1 MLPQTPPMAEGDLAQ
16 TPFAHLAVYLLDRR
30 LTGELFVVEP
40 ETEVTHALR
49 FERGM
54 PVKVRM
60 GDGYARL
67 GELLVEEEL
76 VTADVVEGAVL
87 TGGLLGDVLVL
98 SGKVESA
105 QLEEVLDRQFRLRM
119 ARMFELPVETTFKY
133 FDGSD
138 TLKDYG
144 GDPASID
151 PLELLWQGIRE
162 NGEKSA
168 FFEPTIERLSGTDLK
183 LHPQACIERF
193 NLEEDA
199 LLIAEVISLEPL
211 PISGLYEVEG
221 ISPDI
226 INKFVY
232 LLAITRQLDLGRGAL
247 PVGAEPKSSSSL
259 ANLAKVRLE
268 SRVHRV
274 GAAVDAPGDGER
286 SVRSVKLK
294 GRTVIPRND
303 ESVPPPATVEKP
315 AAAEPAA
322 QPATDAT
329 PPVAAE
335 APAAAAEGS
344 KPAEPAKSA
353 APSKPGGPT
362 KPAEPQAA
370 KGPKPPSAPRPEVS
384 PAAAA
389 EAASSEPGEES
400 SRRLVSD
407 TIRALPVPALMK
419 LAREKI
425 HEKEATMA
433 AAVCETALKKVTE
446 AGQLEELEGLEVRAL
461 HVWARS
467 LDSHP
472 ELKSLAVELDDLVRQ
487 RDDVATSRFV
497 RGLLRMRLG
506 NEASAESDFRR
517 VLELE
522 PGHEGARRELRAV
535 ETAGVK
541 RGESGF
547 LKRLLRR

>member
-1 MLPQTPPMAEGDLAQ
+1 
-16 TPFAHLAVYLLDRR
+16 
-30 LTGELFVVEP
+30 VEP

-344 KPAEPAKSA
+344 KPAEPAKPA
-353 APSKPGGPT
+353 APKPGGPT